1 MSSQFSAVGCPARL
15 LSMVLSALHLEKQ
28 KSLQN
33 NIFHEKWGQK
43 LYNHYLGQNCKTVL
57 QKMYE
62 DYTQCNMILIFSPLK
77 LSTALF

>member
-1 MSSQFSAVGCPARL
+1 MSSQFSACGCPARL

-28 KSLQN
+28 KFLQ
-33 NIFHEKWGQK
+33 NIFHEKWSQK

-77 LSTALF
+77 LSAALF